1 MATMTITNPA
11 TATSGVRGTAG
22 LAHYFQPVLQKK
34 LINRL
39 KETLKLADLAM
50 QVDLPKNSGTDKV
63 KFFQFKNNADAAE
76 VRTLTEGT
84 APAQRR
90 EVDLRSIE
98 VQLTQFGE
106 ILQIT
111 DKLSYLTLFN
121 VLSEGIA
128 LLGEDAALK
137 CDSLV
142 RDAFSTGSDIANNA
156 TAKRYVNRTAA
167 GTRDHAG
174 VNSATAANS
183 SLNAVELLD
192 AVTALKNNK
201 ANPLK
206 GSYTALVPPQVAR
219 DLFRDTDF
227 LNTVAYAGSAKPLVT
242 GELGSFYGVRIVE
255 HTNPFIEGATEG
267 TYSSSGSIYSVPVV
281 GGDSVGVVKL
291 SGDSPLSPKVTVLNT
306 ADKSDILNQN
316 IYAGYK
322 LYYTAQLLDA
332 RKAVV
337 IKAKSSWASA

>member
-1 MATMTITNPA
+1 MATMTAGTPVGTGANPA
-11 TATSGVRGTAG
+11 G
-22 LAHYFQPVLQKK
+22 LSNYFQPVLQKK

-50 QVDLPKNSGTDKV
+50 QVDLPKNAGTDKV
-63 KFFQFKNNADAAE
+63 KFFQYTNNADASE
-76 VRTLTEGT
+76 VRTLTEGS

-90 EVDLRSIE
+90 EVSLRNIE
-98 VQLTQFGE
+98 VSLTQFGE

-121 VLSEGIA
+121 VLSEGIS

-137 CDSLV
+137 CDSMV
-142 RDAFSTGSDIANNA
+142 RDEFTTGTDISGTA
-156 TAKRYVNRTAA
+156 TPKRFVNRG
-167 GTRDHAG
+167 GTRDFA
-174 VNSATAANS
+174 SLLANTTLS
-183 SLNAVELLD
+183 QVSLNAVELLD
-192 AVTALKNNK
+192 SVTHLKQNK

-206 GSYTALVPPQVAR
+206 GSYTALVPPQVSR

-255 HTNPFIEGATEG
+255 HTNPFIEGNTQG
-267 TYSSSGSIYSVPVV
+267 TYSSGGSIYSVPVI

-322 LYYTAQLLDA
+322 LYYTAKLLDS

-337 IKAKSSWASA
+337 IKCKSSWATA